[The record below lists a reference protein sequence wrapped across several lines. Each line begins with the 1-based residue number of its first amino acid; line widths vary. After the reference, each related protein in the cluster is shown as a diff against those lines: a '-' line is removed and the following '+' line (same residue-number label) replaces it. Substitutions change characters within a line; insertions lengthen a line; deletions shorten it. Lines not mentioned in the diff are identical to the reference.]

1 MLPRRRL
8 LAQASFGVAAMVLSA
23 GVTIRPAPHPTLSPA
38 LAPERF
44 LRKLRHDSN
53 HNHRHGTRHDRGG
66 RRQSDSAT
74 MVPM

>member
-23 GVTIRPAPHPTLSPA
+23 GVTIRPA
-38 LAPERF
+38 LAT
-44 LRKLRHDSN
+44 KDTHQRHDSN
-53 HNHRHGTRHDRGG
+53 RNHRHDTRHDRGG
-66 RRQSDSAT
+66 RRQSDSAQ